1 MKCLVLAM
9 SDQPVSVSCKRGGW
23 AAPCRAIS
31 NGIDG
36 PDRPAGTLRKYFRPA
51 TSCLV
56 VPAVGINVQPASP
69 AALTVATGVQTVRNP
84 TAISTA
90 ASRPGLRMRDALRVL
105 PGTDVTVATFQSRSP
120 APAQRPRPDA
130 ARTASRPSGCP
141 LTLRVRNSVPA
152 LNATHR

>member
-31 NGIDG
+31 NGTDG

-84 TAISTA
+84 TAISTG
-90 ASRPGLRMRDALRVL
+90 ASRPGLRMRDTLRVL

-120 APAQRPRPDA
+120 LRRSAQDRTRREPPLSPAA
-130 ARTASRPSGCP
+130 VPSP
-141 LTLRVRNSVPA
+141 SVSETLF
-152 LNATHR
+152 